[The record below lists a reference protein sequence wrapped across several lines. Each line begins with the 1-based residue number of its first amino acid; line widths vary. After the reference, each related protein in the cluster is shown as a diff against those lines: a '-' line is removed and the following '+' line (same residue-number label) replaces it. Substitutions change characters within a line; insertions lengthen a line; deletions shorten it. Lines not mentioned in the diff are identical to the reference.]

1 MFLADGSEGA
11 TYAADT
17 DTVKSSVAIAA
28 PAAGGGAAGGATAD
42 DDTTVLVAHGASSAA
57 PGAKI
62 DLWDRNF
69 PSGRYY
75 WTVVPVR
82 VVITQKGIEY
92 RETELPQDTCQGQA
106 ATSTQPAIAPRM
118 LSFGKHGAEPQP
130 TRGKAVPYA
139 TGLSPSGKLVSAS
152 PGKVAFYGSP
162 LVAWTAAPSANTYVV
177 EWSKTAYPW
186 RPAGHVKTPAT
197 SAVLPLEPGTWFY
210 RVRGVN
216 DSIPGNPNMQWSG
229 SAKIQI
235 ARPTFAV
242 VTK

>member
-1 MFLADGSEGA
+1 MFLADGDEGK

-17 DTVKSSVAIAA
+17 DTVKSSEASDGSASAA
-28 PAAGGGAAGGATAD
+28 GSSDGGGAAS
-42 DDTTVLVAHGASSAA
+42 GASSKPA
-57 PGAKI
+57 AKI

-75 WTVVPVR
+75 WTVVPVQT
-82 VVITQKGIEY
+82 VASASGIEY
-92 RETELPQDTCQGQA
+92 RETELPQDVCQGQA
-106 ATSTQPAIAPRM
+106 ATATQPAVAPRM

-139 TGLSPSGKLVSAS
+139 TGLSPNGKLVSAS
-152 PGKVAFYGSP
+152 RGKVAFYGSP
-162 LVAWTAAPSANTYVV
+162 LVAWTDAPSASSYVV
-177 EWSKTAYPW
+177 EWSKSAYPW
-186 RPAGHVKTPAT
+186 RPAGHLRTPAT

-216 DSIPGNPNMQWSG
+216 DTIPGNPNMQWSG
-229 SAKIQI
+229 LAKIQI
-235 ARPTFAV
+235 AKPTFAV